1 MWSNPT
7 GKEGSFAASTR
18 SGTFLAGKCCTVP
31 VRLEIN
37 FQPNIELSIQKRIII
52 LLIDFM
58 AARMISWSSN
68 FLDALCL
75 KKLKL
80 KTLLNVKN
88 IQQFQF

>member
-31 VRLEIN
+31 VRLESN

-58 AARMISWSSN
+58 AARP
-68 FLDALCL
+68 
-75 KKLKL
+75 
-80 KTLLNVKN
+80 
-88 IQQFQF
+88 